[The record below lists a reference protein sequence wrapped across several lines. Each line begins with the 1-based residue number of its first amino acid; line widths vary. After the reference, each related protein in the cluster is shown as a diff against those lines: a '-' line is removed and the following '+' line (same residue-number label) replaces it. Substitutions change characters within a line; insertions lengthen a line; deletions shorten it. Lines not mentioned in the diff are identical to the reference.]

1 MDKKFTVKVST
12 KPQRNTM
19 HFEAQRSGANR
30 AQVFT
35 PKKGKGSYSRKIK
48 HAMGL
53 EQQATAEACFSFAS
67 IYTVQN
73 KSSSHSGGFASSV
86 SK

>member
-53 EQQATAEACFSFAS
+53 EQQATAEACFSFILYIPCKINPHRTQAGS
-67 IYTVQN
+67 LQ
-73 KSSSHSGGFASSV
+73 AL
-86 SK
+86 